1 MWAVVR
7 VGLFVEK
14 ARLRGRSCDWFAA
27 RDAYDAQHDE
37 VGDGGAGDID
47 AIGVGI
53 EVRRGEVQAVVKEG
67 EQVVGDYALEGH
79 AVAEA
84 HFYPQAVELWA
95 VQEGPAFGSEVHVEV
110 ADEIDCADACDWN
123 FFVFAFWREEIERF
137 GASETGWIE
146 ESAEGG
152 PVVQFNDDFFV
163 RRGWGSRLQVKAP
176 LIGQEIVAEAR
187 TFMLC

>member
-1 MWAVVR
+1 
-7 VGLFVEK
+7 
-14 ARLRGRSCDWFAA
+14 
-27 RDAYDAQHDE
+27 
-37 VGDGGAGDID
+37 
-47 AIGVGI
+47 
-53 EVRRGEVQAVVKEG
+53 VQAVVKEG
-67 EQVVGDYALEGH
+67 EQVVGDYAFEGH

-95 VQEGPAFGSEVHVEV
+95 VQEGPAFGSEVHVEI
-110 ADEIDCADACDWN
+110 ADEIDCADACDWDL
-123 FFVFAFWREEIERF
+123 FVLAFWREEIERF

-146 ESAEGG
+146 EAAEGG

-163 RRGWGSRLQVKAP
+163 RRGWGSGLQVKAP